1 MNLDFS
7 PEQQRMREAARRFLA
22 ERCPPAAVRKVLEG
36 EGRYDRELWRELAEL
51 GYLGIAIPEEFGGS
65 GGGYLELCV
74 IAEELGR
81 VLAPVPVSSSVYL
94 ATEFLKI
101 GGSPA
106 QQAAYLP
113 KLASGASI
121 GTFAM
126 AEEAGESVAGSIHAQ
141 VAAGRLTGT
150 KTPVPDGDTADF
162 AIIAAG
168 SANAPGPSL
177 YLVDLRGAGVER
189 RPLAT
194 IDPSRS
200 YAELTFSGTPV
211 EPLALG
217 ENGERVLAR
226 VLDGAAVLMAFEQLG
241 GADFA
246 LEAACAYAK
255 DRWAFGRPIGSNQ
268 AIKHMLA
275 DMYVSATLARSNCYY
290 GAWALS
296 TAADALGEAAASA
309 RISATQAFQHC
320 ARNNIQVHGGSGFT
334 WAVDCHLYYR
344 RSNLLALALGG
355 LARWEDRLIDTLR
368 RQRAAT
374 EL

>member
-22 ERCPPAAVRKVLEG
+22 ERCTPAAVRKVFES
-36 EGRYDRELWRELAEL
+36 EDRYDRGLWRELAEL

-81 VLAPVPVSSSVYL
+81 VLAPVPVSSSTYL
-94 ATEFLKI
+94 AAEFLKI

-113 KLASGASI
+113 KLASGVSI

-126 AEEAGESVAGSIHAQ
+126 VEGAGEPVAGSLRAK
-141 VAAGRLTGT
+141 VEGGRLTGT
-150 KTPVPDGDTADF
+150 KTPVADGDTADF
-162 AIIAAG
+162 AIVAAG
-168 SANAPGPSL
+168 TAGASAASL
-177 YLVDLRGAGVER
+177 FIVDLHGAGVAR

-200 YAELTFSGTPV
+200 FAELTFRAVPV

-217 ENGERVLAR
+217 EAGDRLLAR

-255 DRWAFGRPIGSNQ
+255 ERWAFGRPIGSNQ

-296 TAADALGEAAASA
+296 TGADALGEAAASA

-355 LARWEDRLIDTLR
+355 LAPWEDRLVDKLR
-368 RQRAAT
+368 RRSAAT
-374 EL
+374 EH

>member
-22 ERCPPAAVRKVLEG
+22 ERCTPAAVRKVFEG
-36 EGRYDRELWRELAEL
+36 DDRYDRELWRELAEL

-81 VLAPVPVSSSVYL
+81 VLAPLPVSSSTYL
-94 ATEFLKI
+94 ATEFLKL

-126 AEEAGESVAGSIHAQ
+126 AEGAGEPVPGALRAKVEG
-141 VAAGRLTGT
+141 GRLSGT
-150 KTPVPDGDTADF
+150 KSPVADGDTADL
-162 AIIAAG
+162 AIVAAG
-168 SANAPGPSL
+168 SPAPSL
-177 YLVDLRGAGVER
+177 YIVDLHGAGVDR

-200 YAELTFSGTPV
+200 FAELTFRTAPA

-217 ENGERVLAR
+217 ADGERLLAR

-246 LEAACAYAK
+246 LESACAYAK
-255 DRWAFGRPIGSNQ
+255 ERWAFGRPIGSNQ

-296 TAADALGEAAASA
+296 TGADALGEAAAGA

-355 LARWEDRLIDTLR
+355 LARWEDRLIDTLK
-368 RQRAAT
+368 RQWAAT